1 MVDKTF
7 TDGASPL
14 FFPAG
19 VVNGLFR
26 WTEGATAA
34 VKGALVK
41 LAGAD
46 GPPIDVDLVDGA
58 NNQNIGVVFE
68 GGQKLNDIIS
78 ILTKYT
84 GIISMTVG
92 TGGVTRGDDVKSDAS
107 GDIIIAATA
116 DVGTAATGAT
126 VTRVVGTALQSG
138 AAADIVYVG
147 LHA

>member
-1 MVDKTF
+1 MTDKTF
-7 TDGASPL
+7 ADGASPL

-34 VKGALVK
+34 VKGAVVK

-46 GPPIDVDLVDGA
+46 GPPIDVDLVDGVDD
-58 NNQNIGVVFE
+58 QNIGVVFE

-78 ILTKYT
+78 ILTKFT
-84 GIISMTVG
+84 GIIAVTCGGTV
-92 TGGVTRGDDVKSDAS
+92 VRGADVKTDGS
-107 GDIIIAATA
+107 GEIVAAVTA

-126 VTRVVGTALQSG
+126 VTRVLGTVLQSG
-138 AAADIVYVG
+138 VVTDIVYLG
-147 LHA
+147 LHS

>member
-1 MVDKTF
+1 MADKTF

-34 VKGALVK
+34 VKGALIK

-58 NNQNIGVVFE
+58 NDQNIGVVFE

-78 ILTKYT
+78 ILTKYS

-92 TGGVTRGDDVKSDAS
+92 TGGVTRGDDVKSDAN
-107 GDIIIAATA
+107 GEVIVAATA

-138 AAADIVYVG
+138 VATDIIYIG

>member
-1 MVDKTF
+1 MTDKTF
-7 TDGASPL
+7 ADGASPL

-26 WTEGATAA
+26 WTEGAVAA
-34 VKGALVK
+34 VKGAVVK
-41 LAGAD
+41 LAGVD

-58 NNQNIGVVFE
+58 DQSNIGVVFE

-84 GIISMTVG
+84 GIIAVTCGGTVA
-92 TGGVTRGDDVKSDAS
+92 RGAKVKTDAS
-107 GDIIIAATA
+107 GEIVAAVTA

-126 VTRVVGTALQSG
+126 ETRVLGTVLQSG
-138 AAADIVYVG
+138 VVTDIVYLG

>member
-1 MVDKTF
+1 MTDKTF

-26 WTEGATAA
+26 YTEPGGVPAP
-34 VKGALVK
+34 KGAVLK

-58 NNQNIGVVFE
+58 DDQNIGVVFE
-68 GGQKLNDIIS
+68 GGQTLNSIIS
-78 ILTKYT
+78 ILTKYS
-84 GIISMTVG
+84 GIIAVTCGG
-92 TGGVTRGDDVKSDAS
+92 TVTRGAMVKTDAA
-107 GDIIIAATA
+107 GEIVAAVTA

-126 VTRVVGTALQSG
+126 QTRVLGTVLQSG
-138 AAADIVYVG
+138 VVTDIVYLG